1 MSCAF
6 RQWLLLTT
14 VAVGIAPTS
23 ALAQPK
29 AFGILDNSFLVE
41 EAFNQEKGVF
51 QNIFSWTRST
61 TGEWESTFTQ
71 EWPVPTIRHQLSY
84 TVPVA
89 GGDGGSAAIGD
100 VLINYRYQILSEG
113 RGRPAFAPR
122 LTAILPTGPDPD
134 GSSRPGLQVNLP
146 FSKQVGDLYVHW
158 SAGLTWLEGVPGG
171 SNGPTN
177 LSSPQ
182 IAASLIWNTR
192 SLFNLM
198 IEGVAEFDEIP
209 DPTLGTSRRQTVTI
223 SPGFRSG
230 WNIGEKQIV
239 AGAALPIAI
248 GENGRTLA
256 VLTYLSF
263 ELPFTAN
270 R

>member
-6 RQWLLLTT
+6 CRWLLLTT
-14 VAVGIAPTS
+14 VAVAIAPES

-29 AFGILDNSFLVE
+29 PKPFGILDNSFLVE

-51 QNIFSWTRST
+51 QNIFSWTRNT

-84 TVPVA
+84 TIPVA

-113 RGRPAFAPR
+113 RGRLAFAPR
-122 LTAILPTGPDPD
+122 LTAILPTGPDAD

-146 FSKQVGDLYVHW
+146 FSKQVGDVYVHW
-158 SAGLTWLEGVPGG
+158 SAGLTWLEGAGSG

-182 IAASLIWNTR
+182 IAASLIWNAR
-192 SLFNLM
+192 PLFNLM

-209 DPTLGTSRRQTVTI
+209 DSALGTSRRKAVTV

-230 WNIGEKQIV
+230 WNIGETQIV
-239 AGAALPIAI
+239 AGAALRSPSLRMGA
-248 GENGRTLA
+248 RWR
-256 VLTYLSF
+256 S
-263 ELPFTAN
+263 
-270 R
+270 